1 MTNIFEI
8 ILTFQN
14 EGFNID
20 AAIYNG
26 RIFICYG
33 GNDYDITT
41 VSLYDQLRLI
51 VQLLNT

>member
-8 ILTFQN
+8 ILNLQN
-14 EGFNID
+14 VGFSID

-41 VSLYDQLRLI
+41 VSLSDQLRLI

>member
-8 ILTFQN
+8 ISNLQN
-14 EGFNID
+14 VGFSID

-26 RIFICYG
+26 RVFICYG

-41 VSLYDQLRLI
+41 TSLCDQILLI

>member
-8 ILTFQN
+8 VLTFQN

-26 RIFICYG
+26 RVFICYG
-33 GNDYDITT
+33 GKDYDITT
-41 VSLYDQLRLI
+41 ASLCDQLSLI
-51 VQLLNT
+51 IQLLNP

>member
-8 ILTFQN
+8 ILTLQN
-14 EGFNID
+14 KGFNID

-41 VSLYDQLRLI
+41 VSLCDQLLLI

>member
-8 ILTFQN
+8 ILSFQN
-14 EGFNID
+14 EGFSID

-33 GNDYDITT
+33 GNNYDITT
-41 VSLYDQLRLI
+41 VSLSDQLRLI
-51 VQLLNT
+51 VQLLNS

>member
-8 ILTFQN
+8 ILTLQN
-14 EGFNID
+14 EGFSID

-41 VSLYDQLRLI
+41 TSISDQLLLI
-51 VQLLNT
+51 VKILNT

>member
-8 ILTFQN
+8 ISTFQN

-20 AAIYNG
+20 AAICNG
-26 RIFICYG
+26 RIYICYG

-41 VSLYDQLRLI
+41 TSLCDQLHLI
-51 VQLLNT
+51 IQLLNT